1 MGWKI
6 FAVFFAFV
14 TVLGMTNTHSYSG
27 AMQLLD
33 TAMSVPAALGLVFFA
48 FKIELL
54 PRKLWSAF
62 ALTYA
67 VYSAV
72 YMMNFVPN
80 LYRQYAV
87 DGISLSVV
95 LGAFFLFGALQI
107 AVSLGLWLYSLRNR
121 LIKATPGTA

>member
-1 MGWKI
+1 M
-6 FAVFFAFV
+6 
-14 TVLGMTNTHSYSG
+14 
-27 AMQLLD
+27 
-33 TAMSVPAALGLVFFA
+33 
-48 FKIELL
+48 
-54 PRKLWSAF
+54 R
-62 ALTYA
+62 

-87 DGISLSVV
+87 DGKSLSVV